1 MSYSISCVEQ
11 KASKIETSDI
21 TAKPETAEINTAQKI
36 IEEMPDSTIGYDKLA
51 IAYIRRARENGDF
64 SLNTKAQTAVDRAL
78 EIDKDDNQAKKL
90 KGSLLLTFHRFQ
102 EALEYGNQ
110 LIKEYPKDSFVLGI
124 LTDANVELGHYKEA
138 VDRVQQMVDIRPNM
152 ESYSRVSKVRS
163 LHGDSD
169 GAADAMAMAA
179 KVVDPSDKEAKAW
192 CVVHLGNEYFQ
203 VGKIDAAEFAYQKA
217 LEVLPNYHFGL
228 EGKGKARAA
237 AGDYE
242 AAIKYY
248 TQAQDRV
255 PLTET
260 VIQLGNLYVK
270 TGNMERAQQQ
280 YQLAEAIEKDLGN
293 IDQRRLALLWADREI
308 NLDKALEIAEKEHEN
323 RKDIYTADIYAWT
336 LYKKGNY
343 QEAQKIIKEAMRLK
357 TKDALIFYH
366 AGMIEKE
373 LGNKKAASE
382 YLKKSLEINPH
393 FDILEAEKAKTALES
408 IS

>member
-1 MSYSISCVEQ
+1 MFTASCVKQE
-11 KASKIETSDI
+11 ASKVENTEI
-21 TAKPETAEINTAQKI
+21 TAKPETLEISAAQAI
-36 IEEMPDSTIGYDKLA
+36 IKEMPDSPIGYNKLA
-51 IAYIRRARENGDF
+51 ISYIRRARENGDF

-78 EIDKDDNQAKKL
+78 EIDKDNIEAKKL

-124 LTDANVELGHYKEA
+124 LTDANVELGNYKEA
-138 VDRVQQMVDIRPNM
+138 VDRVQQMVNIRPNM
-152 ESYSRVSKVRS
+152 ESYARISKVRS
-163 LHGDSD
+163 LNGDSD

-179 KVVDPSDKEAKAW
+179 KVVDPADKEAKAW
-192 CVVHLGNEYFQ
+192 CVAHLGNEYFQ
-203 VGKIDAAEFAYQKA
+203 VGKIDAAEFAYQKT

-270 TGNMERAQQQ
+270 TGNMEKAQQQ

-293 IDQRRLALLWADREI
+293 IDQRRLALLWADRDI

-382 YLKKSLEINPH
+382 YLKKSLATNPH